1 MSNRKT
7 LIDALRQ
14 ITSATLPEL
23 VDATGWPERKVRD
36 TIGDCRT
43 AGLVSSERD
52 DVTGKPL
59 YRLTKA
65 GAAWQPLKIGRPVV
79 DAKPQPAEGT
89 ISPAPRDREPPKDHA
104 STEARG
110 VVEPPKPAQK
120 PARAGSDEIERMHV
134 AIAEFCAWL
143 QKLTGAERMPLN
155 LFECRAIMEA
165 RLAEGEARI
174 AALESNAEL
183 PLRTKTEPAQY
194 AIAFAGE
201 LHGSPEQ
208 AMAGLIDDYDAAG
221 LDMAIVVRCETVGK
235 IELRPMLVPL
245 EEAA

>member
-36 TIGDCRT
+36 TISDCKT

-65 GAAWQPLKIGRPVV
+65 GAAWQPPKMGRPVV

-104 STEARG
+104 SPEARG
-110 VVEPPKPAQK
+110 VVEPPKPVQK
-120 PARAGSDEIERMHV
+120 PARASSDEIERMHV

-143 QKLTGAERMPLN
+143 HEKTGVERCPMNLPECAEIIER
-155 LFECRAIMEA
+155 

-183 PLRTKTEPAQY
+183 PLRTHTNGVRY
-194 AIAFAGE
+194 AVAFPSDF
-201 LHGSPEQ
+201 HDSPES
-208 AMAGLIDDYDAAG
+208 AMAQALFNYETESLKESMVIA
-221 LDMAIVVRCETVGK
+221 CEPVGR
-235 IELRPMLVPL
+235 IELRPMLVPV
-245 EEAA
+245 